1 MSANISARGY
11 NEFQTR
17 LVVWLTMF
25 LAVAVCG
32 AVLWM
37 DALFWLGV
45 GHVIAVYFGRPL
57 GPDTLDTVITASGAL
72 FFLAGAFVFACL
84 VRGTLHDAR
93 RV

>member
-1 MSANISARGY
+1 MSANISAHGY

-25 LAVAVCG
+25 VAVAVGG

-57 GPDTLDTVITASGAL
+57 GPDTLDTIITASGGL
-72 FFLAGAFVFACL
+72 FFLASAFVFACL
-84 VRGTLHDAR
+84 VRGTLNDAR
-93 RV
+93 RL

>member
-1 MSANISARGY
+1 MSANISAQGY

-84 VRGTLHDAR
+84 ARGTLHDAR